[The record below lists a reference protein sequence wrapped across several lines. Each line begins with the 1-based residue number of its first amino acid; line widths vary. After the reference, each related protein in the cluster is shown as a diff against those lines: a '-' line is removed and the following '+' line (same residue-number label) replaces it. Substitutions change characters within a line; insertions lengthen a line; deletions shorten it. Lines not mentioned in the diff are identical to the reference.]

1 MIAPVYRWFT
11 YPTKFSNKLIDA
23 AITYFNLKP
32 GQVLLDVF
40 AGTGTSLIT
49 AKLRGIDSIG
59 IEAHFFLHWVA
70 STKLYWDFDQ
80 DDLEQQIR
88 QTNHEIEG
96 LTRWSNN
103 ADVSSFPQLVRKCFS
118 DRSLGQLHAIRE
130 YIRRNFQD
138 PYLSFF
144 NLALADTLRLS
155 TKVSVGWPYIS
166 PRIEKK
172 READVLLTFGK
183 RLELMYEDLLVVRQS
198 SRLGKTRMI
207 LGDAR
212 DSCGTST
219 KNASD
224 GYLSDA
230 CIDLVVSSP
239 PYLNNYDY
247 GDRTRL
253 ETYFFGFASRWS
265 DITSQVRDKLI
276 MSATTQVRKD
286 SLTPTDIL
294 SRRLKEAAPEIH
306 NQLVQ
311 AVNSLSELRS
321 VRPGKKKYDYVVAGY
336 FDDMFQVLQ
345 ELYRVLKPDSACV
358 LILGDSA
365 PYGIYIPT
373 DTILGE
379 IAVGV
384 GFKSYRTVKLRD
396 RGNKWRNL
404 QQRHSVPLRESMVI
418 ITKET

>member
-1 MIAPVYRWFT
+1 MPKEGAEILAVGRVMGIQLIEPAYIITKKQASAIFESPQVSGCFNEVGTARDNVIAPVYRWFT

-144 NLALADTLRLS
+144 NLALADTPRLS

-172 READVLLTFGK
+172 READL
-183 RLELMYEDLLVVRQS
+183 R
-198 SRLGKTRMI
+198 I
-207 LGDAR
+207 LP
-212 DSCGTST
+212 
-219 KNASD
+219 
-224 GYLSDA
+224 
-230 CIDLVVSSP
+230 VS
-239 PYLNNYDY
+239 
-247 GDRTRL
+247 
-253 ETYFFGFASRWS
+253 
-265 DITSQVRDKLI
+265 
-276 MSATTQVRKD
+276 
-286 SLTPTDIL
+286 
-294 SRRLKEAAPEIH
+294 
-306 NQLVQ
+306 
-311 AVNSLSELRS
+311 
-321 VRPGKKKYDYVVAGY
+321 
-336 FDDMFQVLQ
+336 
-345 ELYRVLKPDSACV
+345 
-358 LILGDSA
+358 
-365 PYGIYIPT
+365 
-373 DTILGE
+373 
-379 IAVGV
+379 
-384 GFKSYRTVKLRD
+384 
-396 RGNKWRNL
+396 
-404 QQRHSVPLRESMVI
+404 
-418 ITKET
+418 